1 MCSLMPSEKLP
12 RPSKLFGL
20 RPRKSRTRG
29 SAILISRSRNSYMRA
44 LRNVT
49 LQPIA
54 WPVRSLQVAI
64 DLRALVTI
72 AFWPA
77 IRPRS
82 AAAPSTFL
90 RSATPSPMPI
100 LMTTLSSTGTSK
112 RFLKP
117 NCSAS
122 LLRIASSNCTF
133 RRAGTRGSASRGF
146 WSAFSALPAAAAA
159 LFCLAALSC
168 LAAFFSALAA
178 VSGSSGRCLSGFFAC
193 LSSVSAIDLDSRALG
208 DAHLL
213 AVVVF
218 ADIFEADPGRL
229 AVLGV
234 RQRDVRQ
241 VDRRFLGN
249 DAALLRGALLLVA
262 LDHVDAA
269 HQRTAVG
276 AAHLDDLA
284 GAALVAARDHDHR
297 VALFDLRRHY
307 STSGASEMIFM

>member
-1 MCSLMPSEKLP
+1 
-12 RPSKLFGL
+12 
-20 RPRKSRTRG
+20 
-29 SAILISRSRNSYMRA
+29 
-44 LRNVT
+44 
-49 LQPIA
+49 
-54 WPVRSLQVAI
+54 VAI

-122 LLRIASSNCTF
+122 LLRIASSNCTLS
-133 RRAGTRGSASRGF
+133 RAGTRTSGSRG
-146 WSAFSALPAAAAA
+146 AAGLPA
-159 LFCLAALSC
+159 LASAEPLSARAC
-168 LAAFFSALAA
+168 LAAFLSSFAALTACSALN
-178 VSGSSGRCLSGFFAC
+178 GRCLSGFAAC
-193 LSSVSAIDLDSRALG
+193 LSSVSAIDLDSGTLG
-208 DAHLL
+208 DAHFL
-213 AVVVF
+213 AIVVL
-218 ADIFEADPGRL
+218 ADIFEADSGRL
-229 AVLGV
+229 AVLGI
-234 RQRDVRQ
+234 RQRDIRQ

-269 HQRTAVG
+269 HQRAAVG

-297 VALFDLRRHY
+297 IALFDLRRHY